1 MATTIRFNAL
11 DTASVNSAIA
21 ELQRIRS
28 EQNQKVQDACM
39 RVADFGARW
48 AGAEFASAE
57 YDGTNDVRVTS
68 EPTAGGA
75 LVRASGNAVLFIEY
89 GAGALRGYGHPRPD
103 GYGPGTYNPTYPTA
117 DNPNWSNPNGW
128 YYAHGKKS
136 WGNPPAAAMY
146 HAEQAMR
153 DYAPQIVNGETV

>member
-68 EPTAGGA
+68 EPTADGA
-75 LVRASGNAVLFIEY
+75 LVRASGEATLFIEY

-103 GYGPGTYNPTYPTA
+103 GYGPGTYNPLS
-117 DNPNWSNPNGW
+117 DNWKNPNGW

-153 DYAPQIVNGETV
+153 EYAPHIVNGATV

>member
-1 MATTIRFNAL
+1 MATTIRINAL

-21 ELQRIRS
+21 ELQRFRS
-28 EQNQKVQDACM
+28 EQNQKVQDVCM

-68 EPTAGGA
+68 EPTADGA
-75 LVRASGNAVLFIEY
+75 LVRASGEATLFIEY
-89 GAGALRGYGHPRPD
+89 GSGALRGYGHPLP
-103 GYGPGTYNPTYPTA
+103 GSYGPGTYPGKGHW
-117 DNPNWSNPNGW
+117 DDPNGW
-128 YYAHGKKS
+128 YYAHGQKS

-146 HAEQAMR
+146 HAERAMR